1 MMHTEHLVQP
11 AIDWLAER
19 PTLAREQM
27 ENPIFSLRRAK
38 EEIDELITEIVTGA
52 SRENVRQELADV
64 FNFLACAE
72 YILFKQH
79 NFTEEEVVDEARGKY
94 LRNYVKYPKNG
105 YQGEVSAEDQLKKD
119 ANRWAFMSSF
129 EGIKPEQLAGS
140 EYY

>member
-1 MMHTEHLVQP
+1 MHTEHLVQP

-79 NFTEEEVVDEARGKY
+79 NFTEEEVVDEAKGKY
-94 LRNYVKYPKNG
+94 LRNHVKYPAIG
-105 YQGEVSAEDQLKKD
+105 YQNGVPPHVQLRTD
-119 ANRWAFMSSF
+119 ANKWAHASTY
-129 EGIKPEQLAGS
+129 EGAQPEQIIAG
-140 EYY
+140 ELY